1 MAKVKGIS
9 ETNLTDLLIS
19 SLNLQRILLLFP
31 VDRVNCHE
39 WKKNLSKDET

>member
-9 ETNLTDLLIS
+9 ETNLIIS
-19 SLNLQRILLLFP
+19 PLNLQRILLLFP

-39 WKKNLSKDET
+39 WKKNLSNVEHG